1 MGNNKREQTST
12 DAPKQGKKQLLY
24 FIHRVQTTAQKQK
37 EIDGKECIPI
47 FCFQYRRRPIN
58 MENCLKLQ
66 NNKIR
71 GESRSETT
79 ENMILQVDIGKGRKT
94 SKDVEIS
101 ESFSNVTFFSFFFSL
116 SPTTVKFSNTPTH
129 TKIIVIIKN
138 ILTFI

>member
-1 MGNNKREQTST
+1 
-12 DAPKQGKKQLLY
+12 
-24 FIHRVQTTAQKQK
+24 
-37 EIDGKECIPI
+37 
-47 FCFQYRRRPIN
+47 

-79 ENMILQVDIGKGRKT
+79 ENMILQVDIGKRRKT

-101 ESFSNVTFFSFFFSL
+101 ESFSNVTFFFFFFSL

-129 TKIIVIIKN
+129 KN
-138 ILTFI
+138 NSNNKKYFDVYLNTGWDLFDGLGCFGFLNNDGMSAL